1 MNDQQSNIYKHSMKL
16 ERRTASLYV
25 QNTGCQQCPPSYGW
39 GPGVRNHF
47 LLHHVV
53 RGRGVY
59 ICRDQRY
66 ELSAGD
72 TFLIY
77 PDTTIHYF
85 ADAADPWEYVWAG
98 FGGLDAESCVERTDF
113 TPDEPVFYGR
123 DSAQIAQ
130 LVQAVYSAYG
140 TSSWEELEMTAR
152 LYSLLAF
159 LVRTA
164 QRRQS
169 QSRESL
175 DCAQLAAEYII
186 NHYEEP
192 ITVEGLAAYASV
204 SHSAASSSA
213 SRSPPSAFCW
223 STALSGPAPCSRLP
237 TARSRRSPTPWALT
251 TPSTSPVPSRRSRA
265 SPPGSTPTRPGE
277 SSLERPRRSNCQ
289 SAQNYLRGLYKKDSV
304 KWDKTYE
311 FVE

>member
-1 MNDQQSNIYKHSMKL
+1 MSMNDQQSNIYKHSMKL

-204 SHSAASSSA
+204 SHSSLY
-213 SRSPPSAFCW
+213 RRFVKRFQISPKRFLLEYRIERAC
-223 STALSGPAPCSRLP
+223 ALLADTGCSVQEV
-237 TARSRRSPTPWALT
+237 
-251 TPSTSPVPSRRSRA
+251 STSVGFEDPFYFSRA
-265 SPPGSTPTRPGE
+265 FKDVKGISPRQYAI
-277 SSLERPRRSNCQ
+277 RHRS
-289 SAQNYLRGLYKKDSV
+289 AA
-304 KWDKTYE
+304 E
-311 FVE
+311 

>member
-1 MNDQQSNIYKHSMKL
+1 M
-16 ERRTASLYV
+16 
-25 QNTGCQQCPPSYGW
+25 
-39 GPGVRNHF
+39 RNHF

-130 LVQAVYSAYG
+130 L
-140 TSSWEELEMTAR
+140 
-152 LYSLLAF
+152 YSLLAF

-204 SHSAASSSA
+204 SHSSLYRRFVKRFQISPKRFLLEYRIERACALLATTGHSIQEISNSVGFEDPFYF
-213 SRSPPSAFCW
+213 SRAFKEVKGVSPRQYANQ
-223 STALSGPAPCSRLP
+223 
-237 TARSRRSPTPWALT
+237 ARSGREAALGEDEVKA
-251 TPSTSPVPSRRSRA
+251 PSMI
-265 SPPGSTPTRPGE
+265 
-277 SSLERPRRSNCQ
+277 
-289 SAQNYLRGLYKKDSV
+289 
-304 KWDKTYE
+304 
-311 FVE
+311 

>member
-1 MNDQQSNIYKHSMKL
+1 MSMNDQQSNIYKHSMKL

-113 TPDEPVFYGR
+113 TPDEHVFYGR

-204 SHSAASSSA
+204 SHSSLYRRFVKRFQISPKRFLLEYRIERACALLSA
-213 SRSPPSAFCW
+213 
-223 STALSGPAPCSRLP
+223 TNCSVQEISNSVGFDDP
-237 TARSRRSPTPWALT
+237 FYF
-251 TPSTSPVPSRRSRA
+251 SRA
-265 SPPGSTPTRPGE
+265 FKEIKGVSPRQYANQARGK
-277 SSLERPRRSNCQ
+277 Q
-289 SAQNYLRGLYKKDSV
+289 S
-304 KWDKTYE
+304 
-311 FVE
+311 